1 MPHLAQ
7 IVESIHH
14 AHQQDDTTEANGDT
28 HNPNDDNPE
37 QPRLQPKRSVSASVP
52 NSPRSQPNS
61 TLRSPSLSVPHSP
74 KQRTS
79 RGYTEAIDPHAAQF
93 VRTESGFRSAWSY
106 RDPEEER
113 KGSRRSRRGSWT
125 GTSRS
130 PTVEE
135 GGGLWRRWVEI
146 PLGLAPSESG
156 EQPQEDG
163 RVESPQ
169 TEHGELGPRT
179 ASPEPHEQEGPQN
192 APAESSSAAQQHQD
206 SGAGSPS
213 RQGSISLWP
222 LPDPLKLFGLT
233 RTQSMPHIGSRKN
246 SRQDTQDSHAENG
259 EAAHVAATQRWNVLK
274 QRLRAS
280 STAGGGFSPLKRKR
294 RSLVVQPSMAAQVD
308 LNEEL
313 LAGPLALQILRMWF
327 ERDENGRRR
336 VPVLLQHIKIRVSDS
351 CEYGDGAARW
361 VIYRELKDFLSLHA
375 HYSFS
380 YTAYRASA
388 GGNELKIPE
397 FPRAGI
403 PLFNILKKEA
413 REKGN
418 PAGRAEFAR
427 QQREALE
434 NYLIGLIKAVMFR
447 PEANRLCR
455 WFEISALSVALA
467 SRGGIQGKAGLLRVI
482 SSNSSRKGPHPIN
495 FSSWKRNHTSTWWLV
510 RESYLVSV
518 ADPAELTI
526 DDVFMLDADFSIE
539 RPKRVYRQGL
549 NMLHIGGGGKDAGGD
564 NEESRRDDWDLSKRR
579 EKGKEKEKDH
589 DGGATEKGET
599 ETIKSRSTI
608 SKLFSRSSM
617 SKGKSNKDAQPPKE
631 EAEDKAKA
639 TMDSLKEKSKAKAE
653 HLTVPDQG
661 GREVNTSASSG
672 EPSGD
677 RPQTPE
683 QQTLGIYGNASQ
695 ADVKAVSPTSPD
707 SKGQYR
713 TANPQGSNT
722 AGIPDP
728 HHHGSR
734 WKRFG
739 RRSSSAAESVS
750 SSSSSN
756 SNDTNHQTVI
766 DPSIGKDP
774 RQVGP
779 KEEEEVAGAGNKK
792 KKQSLDVSQ
801 HTFYIKNGQRK
812 LKLVAKNE
820 RQMLQFIASME
831 RMAAQSHWT
840 GENRFGSFA
849 PIRLNVN
856 AQWLADG
863 RDYFWNL
870 SRAIMLAKERI
881 YIHDWWLSPELYL
894 RRPGQEH
901 YRLDRLL
908 QRKAEQGVKIYVILY
923 KEVSNRTTPTDSN
936 YAKRKLMALHP
947 NIMVQRSPAHFST
960 GTFYWAHHEKMCV
973 IDEAIAFM
981 GGLDLCFGRW
991 DTPQHVMVDDGNLE
1005 GPEGSNQIWPGKDY
1019 SNARV
1024 MDFHTLNKPH
1034 EDMYDRSK
1042 VARMPWHD
1050 VGLQFVGQ
1058 PARDLCRH
1066 FVQRWN
1072 YLLRTKT
1079 HSRVMPFLLPAPD
1092 FKITELNDQGLTGT
1106 CEVQICRSAGPW
1118 SLGTA
1123 TRIEHSIQNAY
1134 LKAIELSEHFVY
1146 IENQFFITSTVMND
1160 IPVENNI
1167 GDALVHRIIRA
1178 HREKTPWRACIVIP
1192 LLPGFTFPIDHNDA
1206 SSIRLIVELQNRSIC
1221 RGPHSIFSRLRKE
1234 GIEPNDY
1241 ISFFSL
1247 RGWGKLENNT
1257 MTTEQVYIHAKIMIV
1272 DDRVAIIGS
1281 ANINERSMRGDRD
1294 SELACVVRDTD
1305 MIQSRMAGKP
1315 FKVGRFAHTLRI
1327 RLMREHVGIDT
1338 DAMYEA
1344 DLMATDAKVKPE
1356 DVKSWDPDHEQ
1367 VKGKTEGITTVKHRG
1382 AMERYSV
1389 LARDV
1394 GEQAL
1399 LGLGEA
1405 TAKFVGKATKHGL
1418 PDNPAPMSKHK
1429 DDEKRIF
1436 GSDGSQQPG
1445 FASSKVPTLEEKVVA
1460 EHLPKKREEGE
1471 DKPLMDAIDE
1481 GQDEPASD
1489 AVSEARVQDG
1499 GDLFGAPADAAPSAK
1514 EDNRPPNSRPGQD
1527 ESSPAERSAVAARQQ
1542 LRKHLAVKTGAKP
1555 HTLPTPK
1562 PEIDPHGFGDPLD
1575 PGFWKDAW
1583 CSTAVHNTEIYRK
1596 VFHCTPDD
1604 LVTTWKMYKEY
1615 LLFQERLNK
1624 PPKDAPPNAPHV
1636 GRVPSEGGTAGEEA
1650 GGPPNTHPDGEMDP
1664 KESVLSDKKEANP
1677 VQRSR
1682 SPTNDGDSS
1691 NHLNPPPSA
1700 GSQRRSAE
1708 PGMGPDGRP
1717 RRPTNFDEPLEQW
1730 ERDEFESLL
1739 GDVKGHLARP
1749 LEAAAGFLKTITER
1763 PALAAV
1769 VHCLGL
1775 DLFDWRPYNRPSRSD
1790 VRAKRFFEA
1799 FRTALPKIVNLQDL
1813 EICNWGNSVV
1823 DAIGQLPRGCQFP
1836 AQQHYSGPMEILGD
1850 TRSNA
1855 LKTLRVSTAGA
1866 GTVTIFDAFSA
1877 AARLSRQTLRALHLR
1892 CQGGD
1897 GDNGLWATIYA
1908 EISLFFPKLRYLG
1921 LESRYTVTHALLDI
1935 LVPAISKLPDLRLLR
1950 LANWKGGRYEEKRH
1964 IEYLHANC
1972 PQLRAISLS
1981 DEPWRFCEG
1990 SQIWLSSPKEGYCSD
2005 EQLWEAADYR
2015 KYLEDPDHEG
2025 FGDHSLVWGQ
2035 YSSL

>member
-7 IVESIHH
+7 IVESVHH
-14 AHQQDDTTEANGDT
+14 AHQQSDPAESNGEGSHSNDTPVEHT
-28 HNPNDDNPE
+28 
-37 QPRLQPKRSVSASVP
+37 RLQPKRSASASVP
-52 NSPRSQPNS
+52 NSPRSCPN

-74 KQRTS
+74 QQRAS
-79 RGYTEAIDPHAAQF
+79 RGDTEVIDPQAAHF
-93 VRTESGFRSAWSY
+93 VRTDSNFRSAWSY
-106 RDPEEER
+106 RDPDSEP
-113 KGSRRSRRGSWT
+113 KSTRRSRRGSWT
-125 GTSRS
+125 GASRS
-130 PTVEE
+130 PTVDES
-135 GGGLWRRWVEI
+135 GGLWRRWVEI
-146 PLGLAPSESG
+146 PLGLAPPEDG
-156 EQPQEDG
+156 EQPQEEE

-169 TEHGELGPRT
+169 SEHGDLGPRT
-179 ASPEPHEQEGPQN
+179 SSPEPHHEEPQTASGEG
-192 APAESSSAAQQHQD
+192 SGAAQQQHQD

-213 RQGSISLWP
+213 RQGSTGLWP
-222 LPDPLKLFGLT
+222 LPIPDPLKFLGLT

-246 SRQDTQDSHAENG
+246 SRQGTQDSHKEN
-259 EAAHVAATQRWNVLK
+259 EDAHLNATQRWNVIK
-274 QRLRAS
+274 QRLRAP
-280 STAGGGFSPLKRKR
+280 STVGGLSPLRRKR
-294 RSLVVQPSMAAQVD
+294 RSLVVQPSMAAPVD

-313 LAGPLALQILRMWF
+313 MAGPLALQILRMWF

-336 VPVLLQHIKIRVSDS
+336 VPVLLQHLKIRVSDS
-351 CEYGDGAARW
+351 VHPLHGTHAVFRIECEYGDGAARW

-418 PAGRAEFAR
+418 SAGRAEFAR

-434 NYLIGLIKAVMFR
+434 NYLIGLIKAVIFR

-467 SRGGIQGKAGLLRVI
+467 SRGGIQGKAGLLRVV
-482 SSNSSRKGPHPIN
+482 SSNSSRKGPHAIN
-495 FSSWKRNHTSTWWLV
+495 FSAWKRQTQTWWLV

-518 ADPAELTI
+518 ADPAELTV

-549 NMLHIGGGGKDAGGD
+549 NLLHIGGSGKEGVDD
-564 NEESRRDDWDLSKRR
+564 EESRRHEWDLSKRQER
-579 EKGKEKEKDH
+579 GKEKEKD
-589 DGGATEKGET
+589 GETERGET

-608 SKLFSRSSM
+608 GKLFSISSK
-617 SKGKSNKDAQPPKE
+617 SKGQPNGDAHPAKA
-631 EAEDKAKA
+631 EAEKDKDKAKSQRDSA
-639 TMDSLKEKSKAKAE
+639 SLKEKSKTEAG
-653 HLTVPDQG
+653 HLAVPNQEG
-661 GREVNTSASSG
+661 QERGASTEKG
-672 EPSGD
+672 PQD

-683 QQTLGIYGNASQ
+683 ERPTGIVGNVTQ
-695 ADVKAVSPTSPD
+695 ADVKPVKSSPNA
-707 SKGQYR
+707 KGHYR
-713 TANPQGSNT
+713 TANPQGT
-722 AGIPDP
+722 DVDGVPDP
-728 HHHGSR
+728 HTHGNR
-734 WKRFG
+734 WLKKL
-739 RRSSSAAESVS
+739 RRSSSVSSRS

-756 SNDTNHQTVI
+756 SNDTNNQTVI
-766 DPSIGKDP
+766 DPSIGQDP
-774 RQVGP
+774 RNVGP
-779 KEEEEVAGAGNKK
+779 KEEEEQAGVGGANGKK
-792 KKQSLDVSQ
+792 KRQATDVSQ

-812 LKLVAKNE
+812 LKLVAKNEASPLWVE

-991 DTPQHVMVDDGNLE
+991 DTPQHILVDDGTME

-1024 MDFHTLNKPH
+1024 MDFHSLNKPH

-1050 VGLQFVGQ
+1050 VGIQFVGQ

-1066 FVQRWN
+1066 FVERWN

-1118 SLGTA
+1118 SLGT
-1123 TRIEHSIQNAY
+1123 TSRIEHSIHNAY
-1134 LKAIELSEHFVY
+1134 LKAIELSERFVY
-1146 IENQFFITSTVMND
+1146 IENQFFITSTVVND
-1160 IPVENNI
+1160 MPVENNI
-1167 GDALVHRIIRA
+1167 GDALVDRIIRA
-1178 HREKTPWRACIVIP
+1178 HKEKTPWRACIVIP

-1206 SSIRLIVELQNRSIC
+1206 SAIRLIVEHQNRSIC

-1234 GIEPNDY
+1234 GIDPNDY

-1257 MTTEQVYIHAKIMIV
+1257 LTTEQVYIHAKIMVV

-1294 SELACVVRDTD
+1294 SELAVVVRDTD
-1305 MIQSRMAGKP
+1305 MIDGKMAGKP

-1338 DAMYEA
+1338 DAMYEE
-1344 DLMATDAKVKPE
+1344 DLMATHAKEKPE
-1356 DVKSWDPDHEQ
+1356 DVKTWDPDHEQ
-1367 VKGKTEGITTVKHRG
+1367 VRGKAEGITTVKHRG
-1382 AMERYSV
+1382 TMERYEA

-1394 GEQAL
+1394 AQQAVW
-1399 LGLGEA
+1399 GLGEA
-1405 TAKFVGKATKHGL
+1405 TAKFVGKQMKQGL
-1418 PDNPAPMSKHK
+1418 PSTAVPGSKPK
-1429 DDEKRIF
+1429 DEEKRIY

-1460 EHLPKKREEGE
+1460 EHLPKNREEGE

-1481 GQDEPASD
+1481 GQDDKGGDTVP
-1489 AVSEARVQDG
+1489 EARVQDG

-1514 EDNRPPNSRPGQD
+1514 EDSRPPNSRPGQD
-1527 ESSPAERSAVAARQQ
+1527 DTSSTERSAVAARQQ

-1575 PGFWKDAW
+1575 PRFWKDTW
-1583 CSTAVHNTEIYRK
+1583 CATAVHNTEIYRK

-1624 PPKDAPPNAPHV
+1624 PPKDAPPTAPHV

-1664 KESVLSDKKEANP
+1664 KESVLSDKKEGNP

-1682 SPTNDGDSS
+1682 SPTHDGESS
-1691 NHLNPPPSA
+1691 SHLNPPPSA
-1700 GSQRRSAE
+1700 GSQRRSAD
-1708 PGMGPDGRP
+1708 PGIGPDGRP
-1717 RRPTNFDEPLEQW
+1717 RRPTNYDEPLEQW

-1739 GDVKGHLARP
+1739 EGVKGHLVVFPTRF
-1749 LEAAAGFLKTITER
+1749 LEGEDTANNFL
-1763 PALAAV
+1763 
-1769 VHCLGL
+1769 
-1775 DLFDWRPYNRPSRSD
+1775 FNSD
-1790 VRAKRFFEA
+1790 
-1799 FRTALPKIVNLQDL
+1799 
-1813 EICNWGNSVV
+1813 
-1823 DAIGQLPRGCQFP
+1823 
-1836 AQQHYSGPMEILGD
+1836 
-1850 TRSNA
+1850 
-1855 LKTLRVSTAGA
+1855 
-1866 GTVTIFDAFSA
+1866 
-1877 AARLSRQTLRALHLR
+1877 
-1892 CQGGD
+1892 
-1897 GDNGLWATIYA
+1897 
-1908 EISLFFPKLRYLG
+1908 
-1921 LESRYTVTHALLDI
+1921 
-1935 LVPAISKLPDLRLLR
+1935 RLLPMPIF
-1950 LANWKGGRYEEKRH
+1950 N
-1964 IEYLHANC
+1964 
-1972 PQLRAISLS
+1972 
-1981 DEPWRFCEG
+1981 
-1990 SQIWLSSPKEGYCSD
+1990 
-2005 EQLWEAADYR
+2005 
-2015 KYLEDPDHEG
+2015 
-2025 FGDHSLVWGQ
+2025 
-2035 YSSL
+2035 

>member
-1 MPHLAQ
+1 
-7 IVESIHH
+7 
-14 AHQQDDTTEANGDT
+14 
-28 HNPNDDNPE
+28 
-37 QPRLQPKRSVSASVP
+37 
-52 NSPRSQPNS
+52 
-61 TLRSPSLSVPHSP
+61 
-74 KQRTS
+74 
-79 RGYTEAIDPHAAQF
+79 
-93 VRTESGFRSAWSY
+93 
-106 RDPEEER
+106 
-113 KGSRRSRRGSWT
+113 
-125 GTSRS
+125 
-130 PTVEE
+130 
-135 GGGLWRRWVEI
+135 
-146 PLGLAPSESG
+146 
-156 EQPQEDG
+156 
-163 RVESPQ
+163 
-169 TEHGELGPRT
+169 
-179 ASPEPHEQEGPQN
+179 
-192 APAESSSAAQQHQD
+192 
-206 SGAGSPS
+206 
-213 RQGSISLWP
+213 
-222 LPDPLKLFGLT
+222 
-233 RTQSMPHIGSRKN
+233 MPHIGSRKT
-246 SRQDTQDSHAENG
+246 SRQGTQESHGENG
-259 EAAHVAATQRWNVLK
+259 GDTHAAATQRWTALR

-280 STAGGGFSPLKRKR
+280 STAGGLSPLKRKR
-294 RSLVVQPSMAAQVD
+294 RSLVVPPSMAAQVD

-313 LAGPLALQILRMWF
+313 MAGPLALQILRMWF

-336 VPVLLQHIKIRVSDS
+336 VPVLLQHLKIRVSDS
-351 CEYGDGAARW
+351 VHPLHGSHAVFRIECEYGDGAARW

-418 PAGRAEFAR
+418 SAGRAEFAR

-434 NYLIGLIKAVMFR
+434 NYLIGLIKAVIFR

-495 FSSWKRNHTSTWWLV
+495 FSAWKRSQTQTWWLV

-549 NMLHIGGGGKDAGGD
+549 NLLHIGGSGKEGD
-564 NEESRRDDWDLSKRR
+564 DEESRRHEWDLSKRQ
-579 EKGKEKEKDH
+579 EKGKEKEKD
-589 DGGATEKGET
+589 GETERGET

-608 SKLFSRSSM
+608 RQLFSRSS
-617 SKGKSNKDAQPPKE
+617 KSRERPNGDTHPAKE
-631 EAEDKAKA
+631 EAEKDKDKAKSQRDSA
-639 TMDSLKEKSKAKAE
+639 SLKEKSKAGADR
-653 HLTVPDQG
+653 LTVPNQRGQERDAS
-661 GREVNTSASSG
+661 TSPAEG
-672 EPSGD
+672 QED

-683 QQTLGIYGNASQ
+683 ERPTGIIGNVTQ
-695 ADVKAVSPTSPD
+695 ADVKPVKSSPNA
-707 SKGQYR
+707 KGQYR
-713 TANPQGSNT
+713 TANPQGT
-722 AGIPDP
+722 DVDGVPDP
-728 HHHGSR
+728 HTHHGSR
-734 WKRFG
+734 WLKKLG
-739 RRSSSAAESVS
+739 RRSSSASTS
-750 SSSSSN
+750 SRSSAS

-766 DPSIGKDP
+766 DPSIGQDP
-774 RQVGP
+774 RNVGP
-779 KEEEEVAGAGNKK
+779 KEEEEVAGGGSGNTKK
-792 KKQSLDVSQ
+792 KKQATDVSQ
-801 HTFYIKNGQRK
+801 HTFYIKNGQRR

-923 KEVSNRTTPTDSN
+923 KEVSNRTTPIDSN

-991 DTPQHVMVDDGNLE
+991 DTPQHVMVDDGNIE
-1005 GPEGSNQIWPGKDY
+1005 GPEGANCIWPGKDY

-1050 VGLQFVGQ
+1050 VGIQFVGQ

-1066 FVQRWN
+1066 FVDRWN

-1092 FKITELNDQGLTGT
+1092 FKVTELNDQGLTGT

-1118 SLGTA
+1118 SLGT
-1123 TRIEHSIQNAY
+1123 TSRIEHSIHNAY

-1146 IENQFFITSTVMND
+1146 IENQFFITSTVVND

-1167 GDALVHRIIRA
+1167 GDALVDRIIRA
-1178 HREKTPWRACIVIP
+1178 HKEKTPWRACIVIP

-1206 SSIRLIVELQNRSIC
+1206 SAIRLIVELQNRSIC

-1234 GIEPNDY
+1234 GIDPNDY
-1241 ISFFSL
+1241 ISLFSL
-1247 RGWGKLENNT
+1247 RGWGKLENST
-1257 MTTEQVYIHAKIMIV
+1257 LTTEQVYIHAKIMIV

-1294 SELACVVRDTD
+1294 SELAVVVRDTD
-1305 MIQSRMAGKP
+1305 MIPGKMAGKS

-1338 DAMYEA
+1338 DAMYEE
-1344 DLMATDAKVKPE
+1344 DLMATHAKEKPE
-1356 DVKSWDPDHEQ
+1356 DIKTWDPDHEQ
-1367 VKGKTEGITTVKHRG
+1367 VRGKTEGITTVKHRG
-1382 AMERYSV
+1382 TMERYEV

-1399 LGLGEA
+1399 MGIGEA
-1405 TAKFVGKATKHGL
+1405 TAKLVGKQTKHGL
-1418 PDNPAPMSKHK
+1418 PNTAVSTSKYK
-1429 DDEKRIF
+1429 DEEKRIY

-1460 EHLPKKREEGE
+1460 EHLPKKREEGQ
-1471 DKPLMDAIDE
+1471 DQPLMDAIDE
-1481 GQDEPASD
+1481 GQNETGSD

-1514 EDNRPPNSRPGQD
+1514 EDNRPPNVRPGQD
-1527 ESSPAERSAVAARQQ
+1527 EASAAERSAVAARQQ

-1555 HTLPTPK
+1555 YTIPTPK
-1562 PEIDPHGFGDPLD
+1562 PEIDPHGFSDPLD
-1575 PGFWKDAW
+1575 PRFWKDAW
-1583 CSTAVHNTEIYRK
+1583 CATAVHNTEIYRK

-1624 PPKDAPPNAPHV
+1624 PPKDAPPTAPHV

-1650 GGPPNTHPDGEMDP
+1650 GGPPNTHPDGELDP
-1664 KESVLSDKKEANP
+1664 KEFVLSDKKDANP
-1677 VQRSR
+1677 IQRSR
-1682 SPTNDGDSS
+1682 SPTNDGESS
-1691 NHLNPPPSA
+1691 SHLNPPPSA
-1700 GSQRRSAE
+1700 GSQRRSGD
-1708 PGMGPDGRP
+1708 PGIGPDGRP

-1739 GDVKGHLARP
+1739 EGVKGHLVVFPIRF
-1749 LEAAAGFLKTITER
+1749 LEGEDTANNFL
-1763 PALAAV
+1763 
-1769 VHCLGL
+1769 
-1775 DLFDWRPYNRPSRSD
+1775 FNSD
-1790 VRAKRFFEA
+1790 
-1799 FRTALPKIVNLQDL
+1799 
-1813 EICNWGNSVV
+1813 
-1823 DAIGQLPRGCQFP
+1823 
-1836 AQQHYSGPMEILGD
+1836 
-1850 TRSNA
+1850 
-1855 LKTLRVSTAGA
+1855 
-1866 GTVTIFDAFSA
+1866 
-1877 AARLSRQTLRALHLR
+1877 
-1892 CQGGD
+1892 
-1897 GDNGLWATIYA
+1897 
-1908 EISLFFPKLRYLG
+1908 
-1921 LESRYTVTHALLDI
+1921 
-1935 LVPAISKLPDLRLLR
+1935 RLLPMPIF
-1950 LANWKGGRYEEKRH
+1950 N
-1964 IEYLHANC
+1964 
-1972 PQLRAISLS
+1972 
-1981 DEPWRFCEG
+1981 
-1990 SQIWLSSPKEGYCSD
+1990 
-2005 EQLWEAADYR
+2005 
-2015 KYLEDPDHEG
+2015 
-2025 FGDHSLVWGQ
+2025 
-2035 YSSL
+2035 

>member
-1 MPHLAQ
+1 MLIPVLHIAISTETTTSMPHLAQ
-7 IVESIHH
+7 IVENAHH
-14 AHQQDDTTEANGDT
+14 AHRNEDRHEPNGDT
-28 HNPNDDNPE
+28 LHPDDAPNE
-37 QPRLQPKRSVSASVP
+37 QSKLKPKRSVSASAP
-52 NSPRSQPNS
+52 NSPRSRPNS
-61 TLRSPSLSVPHSP
+61 TLRSPPLSVPHSP
-74 KQRTS
+74 KQKPA
-79 RGYTEAIDPHAAQF
+79 RGDTEAIDPQSANF
-93 VRTESGFRSAWSY
+93 VRTDSNFRGAWSY

-113 KGSRRSRRGSWT
+113 KSSRRSRRGSWT
-125 GTSRS
+125 GGLSRTN
-130 PTVEE
+130 TVDDS
-135 GGGLWRRWVEI
+135 GGLWRKWVEI
-146 PLGLAPSESG
+146 PLGLAPSEAG
-156 EQPQEDG
+156 EQAAAEGGQ
-163 RVESPQ
+163 VESPQ
-169 TEHGELGPRT
+169 SEHGQDGLGPRT
-179 ASPEPHEQEGPQN
+179 SSPEPNHTDESQTTPDEGSNQEK
-192 APAESSSAAQQHQD
+192 AQPK

-213 RQGSISLWP
+213 RQGSTSLWP

-233 RTQSMPHIGSRKN
+233 RTQSMPHMGGSRKN
-246 SRQDTQDSHAENG
+246 SRHDTQDSHGENN
-259 EAAHVAATQRWNVLK
+259 EAAQAAATQRWGALR
-274 QRLRAS
+274 QRIRAGS
-280 STAGGGFSPLKRKR
+280 HAGGLNTFKGKR
-294 RSLVVQPSMAAQVD
+294 RSLVVQPSMAAEVD

-313 LAGPLALQILRMWF
+313 MAGPLALQILRMWF
-327 ERDENGRRR
+327 LKDENGRRR
-336 VPVLLQHIKIRVSDS
+336 VPILLQHLKIRVSDS
-351 CEYGDGAARW
+351 VHPLHGTHAVFRIECEYGDGAARW

-467 SRGGIQGKAGLLRVI
+467 ARGGIQGKAGLLRVI

-495 FSSWKRNHTSTWWLV
+495 FSAWKRHHTQSWWLV

-526 DDVFMLDADFSIE
+526 DDVFMLDADFNIE

-549 NMLHIGGGGKDAGGD
+549 NLLHIGSGAKGEGGEDD
-564 NEESRRDDWDLSKRR
+564 EESRRNEWDLSQRK
-579 EKGKEKEKDH
+579 EKGKEKE
-589 DGGATEKGET
+589 GGEEPEKGSGKEKDADGAET

-608 SKLFSRSSM
+608 GKLFSRSS
-617 SKGKSNKDAQPPKE
+617 KGKGKAPNGDAHTATEQGEKVTE
-631 EAEDKAKA
+631 KAKEQK
-639 TMDSLKEKSKAKAE
+639 DHLKEKTKSKAEE
-653 HLTVPDQG
+653 HLSAPNQG
-661 GREVNTSASSG
+661 ARERNSSVSSG
-672 EPSGD
+672 EAPGD

-683 QQTLGIYGNASQ
+683 ERPLGIYGNVSQ
-695 ADVKAVSPTSPD
+695 ADLKPVQPSSPNE
-707 SKGQYR
+707 KKKQYS
-713 TANPQGSNT
+713 TANPQGT
-722 AGIPDP
+722 EVDGVPDP
-728 HHHGSR
+728 KAGH

-739 RRSSSAAESVS
+739 RRSHSVSSSNS
-750 SSSSSN
+750 SSSSS
-756 SNDTNHQTVI
+756 SNHQTVI
-766 DPSIGKDP
+766 DPSIGQDP
-774 RQVGP
+774 RKVGT
-779 KEEEEVAGAGNKK
+779 KEEDEEPGAAKKKK
-792 KKQSLDVSQ
+792 KKQATDVSQ

-840 GENRFGSFA
+840 GNNRFGSFA

-856 AQWLADG
+856 ATWLADG

-870 SRAIMLAKERI
+870 GRAIMLAKERI

-908 QRKAEQGVKIYVILY
+908 QRKAEQGVKVYVILY

-973 IDEAIAFM
+973 IDETIAFM

-991 DTPQHVMVDDGNLE
+991 DTPQHILVDDGNIE
-1005 GPEGSNQIWPGKDY
+1005 GADGSTQIWPGKDY

-1034 EDMYDRSK
+1034 EDMYDRTK

-1050 VGLQFVGQ
+1050 IGVQFVGQ

-1106 CEVQICRSAGPW
+1106 CEIQICRSAGPW

-1134 LKAIELSEHFVY
+1134 LKGRSIELSEHFVY
-1146 IENQFFITSTVMND
+1146 IENQFFITSTVVND

-1247 RGWGKLENNT
+1247 RGWGKLDNSSL
-1257 MTTEQVYIHAKIMIV
+1257 TTEQVYIHAKIMIV

-1305 MIQSRMAGKP
+1305 MLDSRMAGKP

-1338 DAMYEA
+1338 DSMYEE
-1344 DLMATDAKVKPE
+1344 DLMATHAQAKPE
-1356 DVKSWDPDHEQ
+1356 DVKTWDPDHEQ
-1367 VKGKTEGITTVKHRG
+1367 VGGKTDGITTVKHRG
-1382 AMERYSV
+1382 TMERYEV

-1405 TAKFVGKATKHGL
+1405 TAKFVGKSTKKGL
-1418 PDNPAPMSKHK
+1418 PDVAVPTSKGK
-1429 DDEKRIF
+1429 DEEKRIY

-1460 EHLPKKREEGE
+1460 EHLPKNREAGE
-1471 DKPLMDAIDE
+1471 DKPLMDAVDE
-1481 GQDEPASD
+1481 GKDEAGSD
-1489 AVSEARVQDG
+1489 SIPEARVQDG

-1514 EDNRPPNSRPGQD
+1514 EDNRPPNARQGQN
-1527 ESSPAERSAVAARQQ
+1527 EASEAEKAAVAARQQ
-1542 LRKHLAVKTGAKP
+1542 IRKHLAVKTGAKP
-1555 HTLPTPK
+1555 YTLPTPK
-1562 PEIDPHGFGDPLD
+1562 PEIDPHGFGDPLE
-1575 PGFWKDAW
+1575 PRFWKDAW
-1583 CSTAVHNTEIYRK
+1583 CATAVHNTEIFRK

-1650 GGPPNTHPDGEMDP
+1650 GGPPNTHPDGEMNP
-1664 KESVLSDKKEANP
+1664 KESVLSDKKETNP

-1682 SPTNDGDSS
+1682 SPTNEGD
-1691 NHLNPPPSA
+1691 HLNPPPSA
-1700 GSQRRSAE
+1700 GSQRRSPE
-1708 PGMGPDGRP
+1708 HGVGPDGKP

-1730 ERDEFESLL
+1730 ERDEFEVLL
-1739 GDVKGHLARP
+1739 EGVKGHLDSALFSISKQLGP
-1749 LEAAAGFLKTITER
+1749 FAQTGLEISGPILFSSLWGLNKETRQSKRIRNYAQNL
-1763 PALAAV
+1763 ALVAKP
-1769 VHCLGL
+1769 H
-1775 DLFDWRPYNRPSRSD
+1775 SR
-1790 VRAKRFFEA
+1790 RLIM
-1799 FRTALPKIVNLQDL
+1799 TLPKQ
-1813 EICNWGNSVV
+1813 
-1823 DAIGQLPRGCQFP
+1823 
-1836 AQQHYSGPMEILGD
+1836 
-1850 TRSNA
+1850 
-1855 LKTLRVSTAGA
+1855 
-1866 GTVTIFDAFSA
+1866 
-1877 AARLSRQTLRALHLR
+1877 
-1892 CQGGD
+1892 
-1897 GDNGLWATIYA
+1897 
-1908 EISLFFPKLRYLG
+1908 
-1921 LESRYTVTHALLDI
+1921 
-1935 LVPAISKLPDLRLLR
+1935 
-1950 LANWKGGRYEEKRH
+1950 
-1964 IEYLHANC
+1964 
-1972 PQLRAISLS
+1972 
-1981 DEPWRFCEG
+1981 
-1990 SQIWLSSPKEGYCSD
+1990 PKE
-2005 EQLWEAADYR
+2005 
-2015 KYLEDPDHEG
+2015 
-2025 FGDHSLVWGQ
+2025 
-2035 YSSL
+2035 